1 MANFDALLE
10 KFNEKMKKHR
20 VRLHGA
26 VLMSGKEVV
35 GEIYNRPYTAET
47 KTRMYSV
54 SKSVVAVAIGR
65 LVGEGKLSLDER
77 IVDILPTD
85 SICQA
90 FTLGSKSRPCAI
102 C

>member
-10 KFNEKMKKHR
+10 KFNERMKKHR

-47 KTRMYSV
+47 KTRM
-54 SKSVVAVAIGR
+54 
-65 LVGEGKLSLDER
+65 
-77 IVDILPTD
+77 
-85 SICQA
+85 
-90 FTLGSKSRPCAI
+90 
-102 C
+102 